1 MSEFPSNLTFEQLKA
16 IKKDLYAQCVLFVE
30 SRILAAQDA
39 IKAAQQSAN
48 EDSKSSMGDKY
59 ETGRAMAQLEI
70 EKNTVQL
77 YEALKLK
84 RTLEMISPD
93 FSAPK
98 IQNGSLVITEN
109 GNYYLGISAGKLIH
123 NSIAYF
129 AISSSSPIGQKLLS
143 LTIGDSFDFN
153 GKKSNIISIA

>member
-1 MSEFPSNLTFEQLKA
+1 MTLDQLKT
-16 IKKDLYAQCVLFVE
+16 IKKELHSQCVLFVE
-30 SRILAAQDA
+30 NRMLAAQEA

-77 YEALKLK
+77 YEAMKLK
-84 RTLEMISPD
+84 RILEMISAD

-98 IQNGSLVITEN
+98 IQNGSLVLTDN
-109 GNYYLGISAGKLIH
+109 GHYYLAISAGKLIH
-123 NSIAYF
+123 DTVSYF

-143 LTIGDSFDFN
+143 LTKGDIFDFN
-153 GKKSNIISIA
+153 GRKVTIQAIA